1 MPTRLQAAREARGWS
16 QPQLISRLTAK
27 ASVDGAHLP
36 GVASL
41 KSMVSRWENG
51 KAQPDAMYARLLRE
65 VYGLSDA
72 ELGLR
77 ISTGSALDVETAAN
91 ELARHLSTSA
101 GLSMETVKLL
111 QEQTDRYRLLDRPL
125 GAPRLLEQ
133 MRGHIAGLSEMLS
146 YGVTGACR
154 RPVAAVLADTA
165 ALAGWQAL
173 DVGAVAQAWDH
184 FETAKAA
191 AREAE
196 DPALLA
202 YATAEQAYVL
212 LDLDRSRDAAELIA
226 EARREGR
233 SRLPGLMTC
242 WLTAAHGE
250 ALAQL
255 GEECPALLA
264 FDRAA
269 AMTVDVSGDTPYLAL
284 GDAHLARWRGNALA
298 RIGHTEA
305 LDCLNVALREMDSSF
320 RRATAS
326 LHCDLAI
333 AHLRSGDRD
342 AALHF
347 ASTARS
353 IAGEVGSVRQL
364 RRVERLRIAA

>member
-1 MPTRLQAAREARGWS
+1 
-16 QPQLISRLTAK
+16 
-27 ASVDGAHLP
+27 
-36 GVASL
+36 
-41 KSMVSRWENG
+41 
-51 KAQPDAMYARLLRE
+51 
-65 VYGLSDA
+65 
-72 ELGLR
+72 
-77 ISTGSALDVETAAN
+77 
-91 ELARHLSTSA
+91 
-101 GLSMETVKLL
+101 
-111 QEQTDRYRLLDRPL
+111 
-125 GAPRLLEQ
+125 
-133 MRGHIAGLSEMLS
+133 
-146 YGVTGACR
+146 
-154 RPVAAVLADTA
+154 
-165 ALAGWQAL
+165 
-173 DVGAVAQAWDH
+173 
-184 FETAKAA
+184 
-191 AREAE
+191 
-196 DPALLA
+196 
-202 YATAEQAYVL
+202 
-212 LDLDRSRDAAELIA
+212 LIA

-255 GEECPALLA
+255 GEERPALLA

-269 AMTVDVSGDTPYLAL
+269 TITVDAAHDTPYLAL
-284 GDAHLARWRGNALA
+284 GDAHLARWRGNALT

-305 LDCLNVALREMDSSF
+305 LDCLNLARREMDSSF

-364 RRVERLRIAA
+364 RRIERLRIAA